1 MMNKVLY
8 IINRTCIQQ
17 R

>member
-8 IINRTCIQQ
+8 VEAFLEGVD
-17 R
+17 